1 MSPTSYRAAPPRDVV
16 EALRYKA
23 SASLTTSPEMLRISA
38 ITMLARNKKTQL
50 AVEAL
55 QAEIASLRAEM
66 SDSMAALEAEREATR
81 STVDRLAGIEA
92 RVSGMGSELSRQLH
106 ELGTEIE
113 ELSKRAEDSGVAEMM
128 DALKTTQV
136 RLANEQAR
144 YEITFRQ
151 DLAALANKLLQRQR
165 A

>member
-38 ITMLARNKKTQL
+38 ITMLARNKKTQQ

-66 SDSMAALEAEREATR
+66 SDQMAALVAEREVAR

>member
-55 QAEIASLRAEM
+55 QAEIALLRSEM
-66 SDSMAALEAEREATR
+66 SDSMAALEAEREVAR

>member
-1 MSPTSYRAAPPRDVV
+1 
-16 EALRYKA
+16 
-23 SASLTTSPEMLRISA
+23 
-38 ITMLARNKKTQL
+38 
-50 AVEAL
+50 
-55 QAEIASLRAEM
+55 
-66 SDSMAALEAEREATR
+66 MAALETEREAAR
-81 STVDRLAGIEA
+81 ATVDRLAGIEA

-113 ELSKRAEDSGVAEMM
+113 ELSKRAEDSGVAEMI